1 MCRIHPTLSID
12 KDLVRIGFRVLLM
25 NRNIIDLLLNLEN
38 SIFNRIF
45 LVHLHAL
52 LFTLQSYEDF
62 LKKYEN
68 ETEEL
73 GCRSPSTESND
84 SKVFEID

>member
-1 MCRIHPTLSID
+1 MD

-25 NRNIIDLLLNLEN
+25 NRNIIDLPLKNLEN

-52 LFTLQSYEDF
+52 LFILQSYEDF

-73 GCRSPSTESND
+73 GCRSPNTESND